1 MINISSNYYDGKP
14 EIPLM
19 EGKNVWGTIYFDE
32 KFIPITQEVIS
43 GIYDWYLI
51 SNYGKVYHKYAG
63 RMLSYSVAYA
73 NTTHKPYCSVGLY
86 TENGLI
92 SVMVHRLVMACFYP
106 QLGSI
111 NQKKDINHKNGITS
125 DNYVSYNDPDRGNIE
140 WMCHKDNI
148 LHAYRTGLHHI
159 GEDNVHSKISNE
171 TAIKI
176 INLLTENKYT
186 SKQICELVGGETTI
200 HIVDDIRKKQCW
212 THLSNGYEFYQ
223 KPWRQFT
230 EQDIHNFCKFFQDN
244 YSKPKNLTINDL
256 CREALVKYGFKPDN
270 RYIETLR
277 KIYVKKY
284 YKHISSQYIF

>member
-111 NQKKDINHKNGITS
+111 NQKKDI
-125 DNYVSYNDPDRGNIE
+125 
-140 WMCHKDNI
+140 
-148 LHAYRTGLHHI
+148 
-159 GEDNVHSKISNE
+159 
-171 TAIKI
+171 
-176 INLLTENKYT
+176 
-186 SKQICELVGGETTI
+186 
-200 HIVDDIRKKQCW
+200 
-212 THLSNGYEFYQ
+212 
-223 KPWRQFT
+223 
-230 EQDIHNFCKFFQDN
+230 HNFCKFFQDN
-244 YSKPKNLTINDL
+244 YPKPKNLTINDL